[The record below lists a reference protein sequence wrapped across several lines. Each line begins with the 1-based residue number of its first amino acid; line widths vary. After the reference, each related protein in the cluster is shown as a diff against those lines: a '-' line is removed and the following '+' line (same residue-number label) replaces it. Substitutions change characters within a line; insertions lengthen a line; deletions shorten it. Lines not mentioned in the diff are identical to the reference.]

1 MMSKQAF
8 WHYNPVMRILLT
20 GGSGDLGTLLSAD
33 LLARAYDVASIDMAE
48 PRIAVPHFVKGSI
61 IDRAAVKRAMA
72 GVDCAVHIAAWHGI
86 HEVEKTK
93 TPEDFHDLNVTG
105 TFNMLEAAAAAQVRN
120 FVFISSTSV
129 SDPYS
134 VYGNSKILGE
144 EMCRAYAHRHNMR
157 IIILRPRAF
166 IPSWNRQVY
175 KTWHDWAAWFMRGA
189 VHIDDVK
196 QSVMK
201 SVLHLAANKPL
212 PAPPPILT
220 IDGAYEYTGDD
231 LAQWDAAG
239 AGSTFRKY
247 YAEHE
252 KRAAEAG
259 LDIARKPRVLDITAA
274 RALIGYAPQYSL
286 KNLVQEL
293 QQYGQDGPPAPF
305 AKNT

>member
-1 MMSKQAF
+1 
-8 WHYNPVMRILLT
+8 MRILLT
-20 GGSGDLGTLLSAD
+20 GGSGDLGTLLSAE
-33 LLARAYDVASIDMAE
+33 LLGRAYDVASIDMSP

-93 TPEDFHDLNVTG
+93 TPEEFHDLNVTG
-105 TFNMLEAAAAAQVRN
+105 TFNMLEAATSAKVRN

-144 EMCRAYAHRHNMR
+144 EMCRAYAQRHNMR

-166 IPSWNRQVY
+166 IPSWNRDVY
-175 KTWHDWAAWFMRGA
+175 KTWNGWAAWFMRGA

-196 QSVMK
+196 QATLK
-201 SVLHLAANKPL
+201 SILRLVENKPVPDM
-212 PAPPPILT
+212 PATLT
-220 IDGAYEYTGDD
+220 IDGAYEYNADD
-231 LAQWDAAG
+231 LAHWDADG

-247 YAEHE
+247 YAAHE
-252 KRAAEAG
+252 KRAAAAG
-259 LDIARKPRVLDITAA
+259 LDIARKPKVLDITAA
-274 RALIGYAPQYSL
+274 RALIGYAPTYSL
-286 KNLVQEL
+286 KNLLAEL
-293 QQYGQDGPPAPF
+293 EKYGEQGPPAPF
-305 AKNT
+305 SKTL